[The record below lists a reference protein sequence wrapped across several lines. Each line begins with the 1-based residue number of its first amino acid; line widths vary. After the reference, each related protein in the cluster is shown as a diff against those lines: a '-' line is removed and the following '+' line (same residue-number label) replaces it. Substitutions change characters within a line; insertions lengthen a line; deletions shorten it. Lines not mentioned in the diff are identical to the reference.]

1 MAKPLKNAN
10 QPNLPGTGAAWGGEP
25 NAANRAGRLSLRGLL
40 GLGLLVL
47 GLAAVLI
54 FLYRAPLWAAILHYS
69 SYVSTKEKIK
79 DLLEACGPWAP
90 LIFILI
96 QSLQVVFAPVPGE
109 ATGFLGGFL
118 FGVGPGLIYSTIGL
132 TLGSLLAFLLGR
144 WLEIH
149 FVKRVVQPETLKKFD
164 FLMERQGALISF
176 ILFLFPGF
184 PKDYLCFILGV
195 SPMHLKIFLLIV
207 VVGRI
212 PGTLLLTLQGAQ
224 VYEGNYLDFAIMLG
238 VILLGGVAL
247 IYYRERFFQWLR
259 RWGGCEYNRNSH
271 EGK

>member
-1 MAKPLKNAN
+1 
-10 QPNLPGTGAAWGGEP
+10 
-25 NAANRAGRLSLRGLL
+25 
-40 GLGLLVL
+40 LGLLVL

-54 FLYRAPLWAAILHYS
+54 YLYRVPLWVAILHYC

-79 DLLEACGPWAP
+79 DLLQACGPWAP

-96 QSLQVVFAPVPGE
+96 QSLQVVFAPIPGE

-118 FGVGPGLIYSTIGL
+118 FGVAPGLIYSTIGL
-132 TLGSLLAFLLGR
+132 SLGSLLAFLLGR

-164 FLMERQGALISF
+164 FLMERQGALLSF

-207 VVGRI
+207 VIGRI

-224 VYEGNYLDFAIMLG
+224 VYQGHYLDFAIMLG
-238 VILLGGVAL
+238 VILVGGVAL
-247 IYYRERFFQWLR
+247 LYYRERFFQWLR
-259 RWGGCEYNRNSH
+259 RWGGCEYHRNSP